1 MSTTT
6 NPTPIT
12 NPSVT
17 SSPLNKVNKGLE
29 KKTGAF
35 IQLWPEVQPGNVHF
49 KRAWR
54 RTKEIKIDSTIKNV
68 RNAQRKYSAQW
79 IDALMK
85 GLTVPLTEVLNLYKR
100 NFMDLHPFERTVA
113 KLTIASRVKAGHPDL
128 EAILNEIKAL
138 RAQTSRMAKDWA
150 GRAGSAANAA
160 EAKTILQEAQQ
171 GLEALYTLSKESEVL
186 QELVELHKALRSVP
200 VLSLSLPT
208 VALVGMPNVGKS
220 SLVRALSTGLPEVNS
235 YPFTTRGVTIGHIY
249 ETFDNDAAD
258 DDEEHEAAGGFVKK
272 SIDNEERVTDEVEG
286 DNGVTETE
294 DSQQLHY
301 LAPVKKSGRKRRRRF
316 QVMDTPGLLNRPDEE
331 RNEMEQLTFASLLH
345 LPTAV
350 IFVFDVTSLSGEQS
364 SLDKQIEVRRA
375 LRQRFPKRPWVDVI
389 TKSDKGMLSNIE
401 ESLRQQLPPDA
412 LYVSVRSG
420 DNMTDL
426 KERVHAM
433 LESLEHMLRQQ
444 GKHD

>member
-1 MSTTT
+1 
-6 NPTPIT
+6 
-12 NPSVT
+12 
-17 SSPLNKVNKGLE
+17 
-29 KKTGAF
+29 
-35 IQLWPEVQPGNVHF
+35 
-49 KRAWR
+49 
-54 RTKEIKIDSTIKNV
+54 
-68 RNAQRKYSAQW
+68 
-79 IDALMK
+79 
-85 GLTVPLTEVLNLYKR
+85 
-100 NFMDLHPFERTVA
+100 
-113 KLTIASRVKAGHPDL
+113 
-128 EAILNEIKAL
+128 
-138 RAQTSRMAKDWA
+138 MAKDWA

-171 GLEALYTLSKESEVL
+171 GLEALYTLSKESNVL
-186 QELVELHKALRSVP
+186 NELVELHKALRSVP

-208 VALVGMPNVGKS
+208 VALVGMPNGKWGCAHIAVSSYIHLCLLYHYFIVGKS

-249 ETFDNDAAD
+249 ETFGDEEEE
-258 DDEEHEAAGGFVKK
+258 EEHEAAGGFVKK
-272 SIDNEERVTDEVEG
+272 SIENEDRATVEVYGDNE
-286 DNGVTETE
+286 VTETE
-294 DSQQLHY
+294 DLQQLHY

-389 TKSDKGMLSNIE
+389 TKSDKGMLNNIE

-420 DNMTDL
+420 DNMTEL
-426 KERVHAM
+426 KERVHIM

-444 GKHD
+444 GKHE